1 MVHFRFAHRLRLP
14 HMTIFALAVGLGV
27 ALQSGSVMA
36 TAQVSPPLEV
46 VASFSVLGDMVKE
59 IGGNSVSVSTIVG
72 PNADAHTF
80 EPAPQAVQM
89 LGNAQ
94 VLVSNG
100 LDFETWL
107 PRLIASSGFS
117 GLHIIASDGATL
129 RTFHGDPVDAGT
141 LKADAVRSG
150 SDPDAGRQTSD
161 DHDGGHD
168 ADHAHDHGDGAHEHQ
183 PGDIDPHAW
192 QNLENGM
199 VYAQNI
205 ADGLS
210 LADPARA
217 SNYQRRVKKY
227 LATMQKLEAEVRAA
241 LSAIPA
247 EHRKAVIAHD
257 AFGYFGDAYDV
268 TFIPLAALGDTA
280 EPSAKDM
287 AAIIDRIRQEE
298 RIGVFPEKISNTKLI
313 EQLGREAGIAI
324 GGALYSDALDTSDE
338 PAGTYLGMFHWN
350 AGQLITVLKAD
361 PAVTRPD

>member
-1 MVHFRFAHRLRLP
+1 MAHVRIPHFLRLM
-14 HMTIFALAVGLGV
+14 HTILLAVGLGPG
-27 ALQSGSVMA
+27 LQSASA
-36 TAQVSPPLEV
+36 TVNVDVSPPLEV

-59 IGGNSVSVSTIVG
+59 IGGNNVSVSTIVG

-80 EPAPQAVQM
+80 EPAPQAVQA
-89 LGNAQ
+89 LGKAQ

-117 GLHIIASDGATL
+117 GLHIVASDGASL
-129 RTFHGDPVDAGT
+129 RTFLGEPVDAEA
-141 LKADAVRSG
+141 LKADA
-150 SDPDAGRQTSD
+150 ANEAAD
-161 DHDGGHD
+161 DHGHD
-168 ADHAHDHGDGAHEHQ
+168 HDHGDQHGHK
-183 PGDIDPHAW
+183 PGDVDPHAW

-217 SNYQRRVKKY
+217 PNYQRRVKKY
-227 LATMQKLEAEVRAA
+227 LTTLQKLDAEIRTA
-241 LSAIPA
+241 LNAIPT
-247 EHRKAVIAHD
+247 EHRKAVTAHD
-257 AFGYFGDAYDV
+257 AFGYFGDAYGV

-280 EPSAKDM
+280 EPSAKEL
-287 AAIIDRIRQEE
+287 AAIVDRIRQEE
-298 RIGVFPEKISNTKLI
+298 RIGVFPEKSSNPKLI
-313 EQLGREAGIAI
+313 EQLGREAGIVV

-350 AGQLITVLKAD
+350 AGQLISALK
-361 PAVTRPD
+361 P

>member
-1 MVHFRFAHRLRLP
+1 MVHFRFAHRLWLTHR
-14 HMTIFALAVGLGV
+14 TIFALAVGLGV
-27 ALQSGSVMA
+27 ALHNGSAMA

-59 IGGNSVSVSTIVG
+59 IGGNSVNVSTIVG

-80 EPAPQAVQM
+80 EPAPQAVQT
-89 LGNAQ
+89 LGKAQ

-100 LDFETWL
+100 LDFEAWL

-117 GLHIIASDGATL
+117 GIHIIASDGAKL
-129 RTFHGDPVDAGT
+129 RTFQGDPVEASA
-141 LKADAVRSG
+141 LKSDVAAAG
-150 SDPDAGRQTSD
+150 SDSAAGRQTSNKQR
-161 DHDGGHD
+161 D
-168 ADHAHDHGDGAHEHQ
+168 AQGDGHGHAQGDGRHEHQ

-217 SNYQRRVKKY
+217 PNYQRRVKKY
-227 LATMQKLEAEVRAA
+227 LTTMQKLEAEVRAA

-247 EHRKAVIAHD
+247 DHRKAVTAHD
-257 AFGYFGDAYDV
+257 AFGYFGDAYGV
-268 TFIPLAALGDTA
+268 TFIPVAALGDTA
-280 EPSAKDM
+280 EPSAKAV

-298 RIGVFPEKISNTKLI
+298 RIGVFPEKSSNAKLI
-313 EQLGREAGIAI
+313 EQLGREAGIVV
-324 GGALYSDALDTSDE
+324 GGALYSDALDTPDE
-338 PAGTYLGMFHWN
+338 PAGTYLSMFHWN

-361 PAVTRPD
+361 P

>member
-1 MVHFRFAHRLRLP
+1 MVHFRIAHRLGLIRS
-14 HMTIFALAVGLGV
+14 TIFAAALGL
-27 ALQSGSVMA
+27 ALQSGLAMA
-36 TAQVSPPLEV
+36 TAQVSAPPIEV

-59 IGGNSVSVSTIVG
+59 IGGNSVSVTTIVG

-80 EPAPQAVQM
+80 EPAPQAVQT
-89 LGNAQ
+89 LGKAQ

-100 LDFETWL
+100 LDFEAWL

-117 GLHIIASDGATL
+117 GMHIVASDGAQL
-129 RTFHGDPVDAGT
+129 RTFQGDPVESVKDSGNG
-141 LKADAVRSG
+141 VRPHSH
-150 SDPDAGRQTSD
+150 SDS
-161 DHDGGHD
+161 D
-168 ADHAHDHGDGAHEHQ
+168 ADHGTSSNHAVDPDAHDHGQHVHQ
-183 PGDIDPHAW
+183 AGDIDPHAW

-217 SNYQRRVKKY
+217 PNYQRRLKKY
-227 LATMQKLEAEVRAA
+227 LATMQKLDAEVRTA

-247 EHRKAVIAHD
+247 ESRKAVTAHD

-287 AAIIDRIRQEE
+287 AAIIDRIRQED
-298 RIGVFPEKISNTKLI
+298 RIGVFPEKTSNTKLI
-313 EQLGREAGIAI
+313 EQLGREADIVV
-324 GGALYSDALDTSDE
+324 GGALYSDALDQSDE

-350 AGQLITVLKAD
+350 AGQLITVLKSE
-361 PAVTRPD
+361 PAVRPN